1 MKLYKVDFKKVRKHF
16 VFSLILRKRMI
27 PCGETGYDTECG
39 NWVFKVSYGELSG
52 TSIMSIV
59 VVYF

>member
-27 PCGETGYDTECG
+27 SSGETDYGTECG
-39 NWVFKVSYGELSG
+39 KWVFKVSCGELSG
-52 TSIMSIV
+52 TSIVLIV

>member
-27 PCGETGYDTECG
+27 PSGETGYGTKCG
-39 NWVFKVSYGELSG
+39 KWVFKVSYGELSG
-52 TSIMSIV
+52 TSIMLIV